1 MEVALIMLISKDVY
15 HFFTFKISAKRPIKI
30 ISRKSGMIDTLNIK
44 YGQQDKIQVISVLAY
59 L

>member
-44 YGQQDKIQVISVLAY
+44 FGQQDKIY
-59 L
+59 N